1 MSAHEGEMAFSSSSL
16 FFLAFVKNGPSLRI
30 PGADQLLALSCTVVG
45 VGPGGNTAMVARVAI
60 CDFRG
65 APQLDCYVVPTMAV
79 TDYRTSTTGITA
91 AHLSSGE
98 AQKFD
103 VVQRHVAEMIK
114 DKVVVGHS
122 LWNDLS
128 VLGIP
133 HPAVNTRDVALYQPF
148 RNALRTPN
156 QLVRLPTLTFH
167 LMGRNCQEGQQ
178 NPQLE
183 NARAALDLYR
193 SHASEWETA
202 IREGQW
208 PSALPPS
215 TFSRCYM

>member
-1 MSAHEGEMAFSSSSL
+1 MAPNYGSPGTDQM
-16 FFLAFVKNGPSLRI
+16 LAM
-30 PGADQLLALSCTVVG
+30 ACTVIG
-45 VGPGGNTAMVARVAI
+45 VGPGGNTSMVARVAI
-60 CDFRG
+60 CDYRG
-65 APQLDCYVVPTMAV
+65 DRLLDCYVVPTMAV

-91 AHLSSGE
+91 AHLSSALSPFRARSSNSWTDFGQIAEKGE
-98 AQKFD
+98 AMKFD
-103 VVQRHVAEMIK
+103 ALQVHVAEIIK

-148 RNALRTPN
+148 RNALKLPG

-167 LMGRNCQEGQQ
+167 LMGRRCQEGQQ
-178 NPQLE
+178 NPLE
-183 NARAALDLYR
+183 NARAAMDLYR
-193 SHASEWETA
+193 SHAGEWETA
-202 IREGQW
+202 IRDGQW

-215 TFSRCYM
+215 NFSRCYL